1 MQHLI
6 EVDNLTGAN
15 NLKAFTTLSSSL
27 INAYTNKK
35 YVIIYFDIDRFT
47 LINEKQGYTS
57 GDYILKEI
65 TNILRERL
73 NPHETFCRIV
83 DDKFVVLSEYT
94 TLEDFQNRLID
105 FKQKVYNIC
114 DENDNY
120 LKIHT
125 SAGMSYIDT
134 ADNIS
139 QIIDE
144 ANTARR
150 SIKNKHNIRYAF
162 FNESMRSNQLKQ
174 KSLEDV
180 MEDALKNEEFCLYL
194 QPKYDIEKQKVCG
207 AEALV
212 RWNRPGYGLVP
223 PDEFIPIF
231 EENSFIIDIDYY
243 IFDKVCELTR
253 SLLDQGKTPVPISV
267 NFSRLHL
274 NNTKILTKL
283 KENLEKY
290 NLTPEYIEI
299 EITESALADNDS
311 YMYSILN
318 EIHRM
323 GFKLAMDDFGTGLSS
338 LNSLRKLPFDI
349 LKLDKDFFQKNHI
362 TNREQIVI
370 RNIVRLGKE
379 LSMTIVSEG
388 IETIEQINF
397 LKGIKCPIIQGYF
410 FSKPLPHSEFLAKYF

>member
-1 MQHLI
+1 M
-6 EVDNLTGAN
+6 
-15 NLKAFTTLSSSL
+15 NLK
-27 INAYTNKK
+27 K
-35 YVIIYFDIDRFT
+35 Y
-47 LINEKQGYTS
+47 
-57 GDYILKEI
+57 
-65 TNILRERL
+65 
-73 NPHETFCRIV
+73 
-83 DDKFVVLSEYT
+83 
-94 TLEDFQNRLID
+94 
-105 FKQKVYNIC
+105 
-114 DENDNY
+114 Y
-120 LKIHT
+120 LKI
-125 SAGMSYIDT
+125 
-134 ADNIS
+134 
-139 QIIDE
+139 
-144 ANTARR
+144 
-150 SIKNKHNIRYAF
+150 
-162 FNESMRSNQLKQ
+162 
-174 KSLEDV
+174 
-180 MEDALKNEEFCLYL
+180 YL
-194 QPKYDIEKQKVCG
+194 QPKYDIDKQKVCG